1 MSIGEKADTITLIAY
16 LYTSKHR
23 SEDRGANF
31 KSRHLEENGFQRKM
45 PKGEARRSGGSL
57 IAFPAG
63 PAFKKCR
70 TVKMTHL
77 GELSHCVERIRFFS
91 YFVMHS
97 NEKPLI
103 AVFLFVSIPV

>member
-1 MSIGEKADTITLIAY
+1 
-16 LYTSKHR
+16 
-23 SEDRGANF
+23 
-31 KSRHLEENGFQRKM
+31 
-45 PKGEARRSGGSL
+45 
-57 IAFPAG
+57 
-63 PAFKKCR
+63 
-70 TVKMTHL
+70 MTHL